1 VYRAEPGGSIEGYRK
16 GSVPLDLSGVIDG
29 VS

>member
-1 VYRAEPGGSIEGYRK
+1 VYRAEPDGSIEGYRK
-16 GSVPLDLSGVIDG
+16 GSVPLDLSGVVDG